1 MHRRDLLRAAALFP
15 AAAWLPRAGTPDTRG
30 AQVPLP
36 RHFPDDEAYWAEIRR
51 QFLITDGIFMNTGT
65 WGALPVPVLDALEA
79 HLRAF
84 ETVFHQAPF
93 DVHALRAQLAT
104 LVGAPPETLAF
115 TRNTTEGMN
124 VVARGLDFRPGDEIL
139 LTTQEHVGGRCC
151 WELVAARHGL
161 VLRQFSPPVPAP
173 SEDALFEAWTSQ
185 VGPRTRVLSVQH
197 VFFSTGAIQP
207 VRRLA
212 AWARE
217 RGIVTVVDGA
227 HPPGMLAVD
236 IQGLGCDFYASSP
249 HKWLLAPKGS
259 GFLYISP
266 EWIDR
271 LWPLIASG
279 GWDDLALKGDRFDH
293 VGTRNDS
300 LLVGFQ
306 AALGFHNAI
315 GTDRVERRCR
325 GLATRLDAGLRA
337 QPGVRVVSPAAPEVR
352 SAMVSFQVDGVTG
365 AEVVQ
370 RLWKMGPVRVRLVG
384 EHNLDYVRL
393 STHVYNTP
401 DEVDRVVG
409 MIGEIASNEK

>member
-1 MHRRDLLRAAALFP
+1 MLRRDLLRAAALFP
-15 AAAWLPRAGTPDTRG
+15 AAAWLPRMGDPAGAR
-30 AQVPLP
+30 AAASLP
-36 RHFPDDEAYWAEIRR
+36 RPSDDEAYWTQLRR

-65 WGALPVPVLDALEA
+65 WGALPLAVLESLEA

-84 ETVFHQAPF
+84 ETVFHQIPF
-93 DVHALRAQLAT
+93 DVHALRALLAQ

-124 VVARGLDFRPGDEIL
+124 AVARGIDLKPGDEVL
-139 LTTQEHVGGRCC
+139 LTTHEHVGGSCC
-151 WELVAARHGL
+151 WELVAARHGP
-161 VLRQFSPPVPAP
+161 VLRRFPPPVPAP
-173 SEDALFEAWTSQ
+173 SEDALFDAWTAQ
-185 VGPRTRVLSVQH
+185 VGPRTRVLSISH
-197 VFFSTGAIQP
+197 VFFTTGAIQP

-217 RGIVTVVDGA
+217 RGIITVVDGA
-227 HPPGMLAVD
+227 HPPGMLALD
-236 IQGLGCDFYASSP
+236 IQGLDCDFYASSP

-266 EWIDR
+266 AWLDR

-279 GWDDLALKGDRFDH
+279 GWDDLALKADRFDH

-306 AALGFHNAI
+306 ASVEFHNAI

-325 GLATRLDAGLRA
+325 GLATRLDEGLRA
-337 QPGVRVVSPAAPEVR
+337 QPGVRVVSPSAPSVR
-352 SAMVSFQVDGVTG
+352 SAMVSFQVDGLAGT
-365 AEVVQ
+365 EVVQ
-370 RLWKMGPVRVRLVG
+370 RLWQMGPVRVRHVS

-401 DEVDRVVG
+401 GEVDRVVG
-409 MIGEIASNEK
+409 MVGEIAKS